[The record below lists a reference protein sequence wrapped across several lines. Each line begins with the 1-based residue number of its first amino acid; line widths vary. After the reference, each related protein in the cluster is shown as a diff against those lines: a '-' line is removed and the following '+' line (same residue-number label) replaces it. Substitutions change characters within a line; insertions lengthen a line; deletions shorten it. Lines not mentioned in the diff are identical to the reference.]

1 MKKKIV
7 SVILCAA
14 MATTVLA
21 GCGSS
26 NTASTDAAAEET
38 TEDVEAEA
46 TKEEAEDAE
55 AAEGATDAAEV
66 TTVEPGV
73 LTMGTNATFPPY
85 EYKDGD
91 DVVGIDAEIAQAMAD
106 KLGLQLEIVDMDFD
120 SLVASVQSG
129 KIDMSLAGMT
139 VTEERKQNVD
149 FTDSYATG
157 VQVIIVKE
165 DSDIASADD
174 LEGKLIGVQ
183 QGTTGDILSSDQVEK
198 DSQMKRY
205 PKGSTAIQALKNG
218 KIDCVVIDS
227 EPAAKFGEKNQDL
240 KIIDGVF
247 ETEEY
252 AMCVKKGN
260 TELLDEMNKAL
271 EELKEDG
278 TVDKIIGNYIGDDT
292 GKYQYESPADVDHS
306 KGTLVMAT
314 NAEFEPYEY
323 HEGDGIV
330 GIDVDLSRAICDKM
344 GYDLEILDMEFDSI
358 LPSIAAGKAD
368 FGAAGMTVDAERQ
381 KNADFTDTYAN
392 ASQVVIVRK

>member
-7 SVILCAA
+7 SVMLCAA

-38 TEDVEAEA
+38 TENVEAEA

-91 DVVGIDAEIAQAMAD
+91 DVVGIDAEIAQALAD

-183 QGTTGDILSSDQVEK
+183 QGTTGHLYCSDDFGEDNVIP
-198 DSQMKRY
+198 Y
-205 PKGSTAIQALKNG
+205 ANGATAVQALLQG
-218 KIDCVVIDS
+218 KVDCVVIDQ
-227 EPAAKFGEKNQDL
+227 EPAKAFVEANEGL
-240 KIIDGVF
+240 KIL
-247 ETEEY
+247 ETAYTTEDY
-252 AMCVKKGN
+252 AAAVSKDN
-260 TELLDEMNKAL
+260 PAL
-271 EELKEDG
+271 TAALNSALQELKDDG
-278 TVDKIIGNYIGDDT
+278 TIQG
-292 GKYQYESPADVDHS
+292 
-306 KGTLVMAT
+306 
-314 NAEFEPYEY
+314 
-323 HEGDGIV
+323 
-330 GIDVDLSRAICDKM
+330 
-344 GYDLEILDMEFDSI
+344 ILDKYI
-358 LPSIAAGKAD
+358 KA
-368 FGAAGMTVDAERQ
+368 E
-381 KNADFTDTYAN
+381 
-392 ASQVVIVRK
+392 

>member
-7 SVILCAA
+7 SVMLCAA

-91 DVVGIDAEIAQAMAD
+91 DVVGIDAEIAQALAD

-139 VTEERKQNVD
+139 VTEDRKQNVD

-183 QGTTGDILSSDQVEK
+183 QGTTGHLYCSDDFGEDNVIP
-198 DSQMKRY
+198 Y
-205 PKGSTAIQALKNG
+205 ANGATAVQALLQG
-218 KIDCVVIDS
+218 KVDCVVIDQ
-227 EPAAKFGEKNQDL
+227 EPAKAFVEANEGL
-240 KIIDGVF
+240 KIL
-247 ETEEY
+247 ETAYTTEDY
-252 AMCVKKGN
+252 AAAVSKDN
-260 TELLDEMNKAL
+260 PAL
-271 EELKEDG
+271 TAALNSALQELKDDG
-278 TVDKIIGNYIGDDT
+278 TIQG
-292 GKYQYESPADVDHS
+292 
-306 KGTLVMAT
+306 
-314 NAEFEPYEY
+314 
-323 HEGDGIV
+323 
-330 GIDVDLSRAICDKM
+330 
-344 GYDLEILDMEFDSI
+344 ILDKYI
-358 LPSIAAGKAD
+358 KA
-368 FGAAGMTVDAERQ
+368 E
-381 KNADFTDTYAN
+381 
-392 ASQVVIVRK
+392 

>member
-7 SVILCAA
+7 SVMLCAT

-55 AAEGATDAAEV
+55 AAEAATDAAEV

-91 DVVGIDAEIAQAMAD
+91 DVVGIDAEIAQALAD

-183 QGTTGDILSSDQVEK
+183 QGTTGHLYCSDDFGEDNVIP
-198 DSQMKRY
+198 Y
-205 PKGSTAIQALKNG
+205 ANGATAVQALLQG
-218 KIDCVVIDS
+218 KVDCVVIDQ
-227 EPAAKFGEKNQDL
+227 EPAKAFVEANEGL
-240 KIIDGVF
+240 KIL
-247 ETEEY
+247 ETAYTTEDY
-252 AMCVKKGN
+252 AAAVSKDN
-260 TELLDEMNKAL
+260 PAL
-271 EELKEDG
+271 TAALNSALQELKDDG
-278 TVDKIIGNYIGDDT
+278 TIQG
-292 GKYQYESPADVDHS
+292 
-306 KGTLVMAT
+306 
-314 NAEFEPYEY
+314 
-323 HEGDGIV
+323 
-330 GIDVDLSRAICDKM
+330 
-344 GYDLEILDMEFDSI
+344 ILDKYI
-358 LPSIAAGKAD
+358 KA
-368 FGAAGMTVDAERQ
+368 E
-381 KNADFTDTYAN
+381 
-392 ASQVVIVRK
+392 

>member
-7 SVILCAA
+7 SVMLCAA

-55 AAEGATDAAEV
+55 AAEVATDAAEV

-183 QGTTGDILSSDQVEK
+183 QGTTGHLYCADDFGEDNVIP
-198 DSQMKRY
+198 Y
-205 PKGSTAIQALKNG
+205 ANGATAVQALLQG
-218 KIDCVVIDS
+218 KVDCVVIDQ
-227 EPAAKFGEKNQDL
+227 EPAKAFVEANEGL
-240 KIIDGVF
+240 KIL
-247 ETEEY
+247 ETAYTTEDY
-252 AMCVKKGN
+252 AAAVSKDN
-260 TELLDEMNKAL
+260 PAL
-271 EELKEDG
+271 TAALNSALQELKDDG
-278 TVDKIIGNYIGDDT
+278 TIQG
-292 GKYQYESPADVDHS
+292 
-306 KGTLVMAT
+306 
-314 NAEFEPYEY
+314 
-323 HEGDGIV
+323 
-330 GIDVDLSRAICDKM
+330 
-344 GYDLEILDMEFDSI
+344 ILDKYI
-358 LPSIAAGKAD
+358 KA
-368 FGAAGMTVDAERQ
+368 E
-381 KNADFTDTYAN
+381 
-392 ASQVVIVRK
+392 

>member
-7 SVILCAA
+7 SVMLCAA

-38 TEDVEAEA
+38 TEVVEAEA

-91 DVVGIDAEIAQAMAD
+91 DVVGIDAEIAQALAD

-183 QGTTGDILSSDQVEK
+183 QGTTGHLYCADDFGEDNVIP
-198 DSQMKRY
+198 Y
-205 PKGSTAIQALKNG
+205 ANGATAVQALLQG
-218 KIDCVVIDS
+218 KVDCVVIDQ
-227 EPAAKFGEKNQDL
+227 EPAKAFVEANEGL
-240 KIIDGVF
+240 KIL
-247 ETEEY
+247 ETAYTTEDY
-252 AMCVKKGN
+252 AAAVSKDN
-260 TELLDEMNKAL
+260 PAL
-271 EELKEDG
+271 TAALNSALQELKDDG
-278 TVDKIIGNYIGDDT
+278 TIQG
-292 GKYQYESPADVDHS
+292 
-306 KGTLVMAT
+306 
-314 NAEFEPYEY
+314 
-323 HEGDGIV
+323 
-330 GIDVDLSRAICDKM
+330 
-344 GYDLEILDMEFDSI
+344 ILDKYI
-358 LPSIAAGKAD
+358 KA
-368 FGAAGMTVDAERQ
+368 E
-381 KNADFTDTYAN
+381 
-392 ASQVVIVRK
+392 

>member
-1 MKKKIV
+1 MKKTWAVMGTAVAV
-7 SVILCAA
+7 SA
-14 MATTVLA
+14 MIFT

-38 TEDVEAEA
+38 TEDVETEA
-46 TKEEAEDAE
+46 ATEEAEDAE
-55 AAEGATDAAEV
+55 AAEESTDAAEV

-91 DVVGIDAEIAQAMAD
+91 DVVGIDAEIAQALAD

-183 QGTTGDILSSDQVEK
+183 QGTTGHLYCADDFGEENVIP
-198 DSQMKRY
+198 Y
-205 PKGSTAIQALKNG
+205 ANGATAVQALLQG
-218 KIDCVVIDS
+218 KVDCVVIDQ
-227 EPAAKFGEKNQDL
+227 EPAKAFVEANEGL
-240 KIIDGVF
+240 KIL
-247 ETEEY
+247 ETAYTTEDY
-252 AMCVKKGN
+252 AAAVSKDN
-260 TELLDEMNKAL
+260 PAL
-271 EELKEDG
+271 TAALNSALQELKDDG
-278 TVDKIIGNYIGDDT
+278 TIQG
-292 GKYQYESPADVDHS
+292 
-306 KGTLVMAT
+306 
-314 NAEFEPYEY
+314 
-323 HEGDGIV
+323 
-330 GIDVDLSRAICDKM
+330 
-344 GYDLEILDMEFDSI
+344 ILDKYI
-358 LPSIAAGKAD
+358 KA
-368 FGAAGMTVDAERQ
+368 E
-381 KNADFTDTYAN
+381 
-392 ASQVVIVRK
+392 

>member
-7 SVILCAA
+7 SVMLCAA

-55 AAEGATDAAEV
+55 AAEVATDAAEV

-91 DVVGIDAEIAQAMAD
+91 DVVGIDAEIAQALAD

-139 VTEERKQNVD
+139 VTEARKQNVD

-183 QGTTGDILSSDQVEK
+183 QGTTGHLYCADDFGEDNVIP
-198 DSQMKRY
+198 Y
-205 PKGSTAIQALKNG
+205 ANGATAVQALLQG
-218 KIDCVVIDS
+218 KVDCVVIDQ
-227 EPAAKFGEKNQDL
+227 EPAKAFVEANEGL
-240 KIIDGVF
+240 KIL
-247 ETEEY
+247 ETAYTTEDY
-252 AMCVKKGN
+252 AAAVSKDN
-260 TELLDEMNKAL
+260 PAL
-271 EELKEDG
+271 TAALNSALQELKDDG
-278 TVDKIIGNYIGDDT
+278 TIQG
-292 GKYQYESPADVDHS
+292 
-306 KGTLVMAT
+306 
-314 NAEFEPYEY
+314 
-323 HEGDGIV
+323 
-330 GIDVDLSRAICDKM
+330 
-344 GYDLEILDMEFDSI
+344 ILDKYI
-358 LPSIAAGKAD
+358 KA
-368 FGAAGMTVDAERQ
+368 E
-381 KNADFTDTYAN
+381 
-392 ASQVVIVRK
+392 

>member
-7 SVILCAA
+7 SVMLCAA

-38 TEDVEAEA
+38 TEDVETEA
-46 TKEEAEDAE
+46 ATEEAEDAE
-55 AAEGATDAAEV
+55 AAEESTDAAEV

-91 DVVGIDAEIAQAMAD
+91 DVVGIDAEIAQALAD

-183 QGTTGDILSSDQVEK
+183 QGTTGHLYCADDFGEENVIP
-198 DSQMKRY
+198 Y
-205 PKGSTAIQALKNG
+205 ANGATAVQALLQG
-218 KIDCVVIDS
+218 KVDCVVIDQ
-227 EPAAKFGEKNQDL
+227 EPAKAFVE
-240 KIIDGVF
+240 
-247 ETEEY
+247 
-252 AMCVKKGN
+252 AMR
-260 TELLDEMNKAL
+260 D
-271 EELKEDG
+271 
-278 TVDKIIGNYIGDDT
+278 
-292 GKYQYESPADVDHS
+292 
-306 KGTLVMAT
+306 
-314 NAEFEPYEY
+314 
-323 HEGDGIV
+323 
-330 GIDVDLSRAICDKM
+330 
-344 GYDLEILDMEFDSI
+344 
-358 LPSIAAGKAD
+358 
-368 FGAAGMTVDAERQ
+368 
-381 KNADFTDTYAN
+381 
-392 ASQVVIVRK
+392 

>member
-1 MKKKIV
+1 M
-7 SVILCAA
+7 LCVA

-46 TKEEAEDAE
+46 TTEEAENAE
-55 AAEGATDAAEV
+55 AAEEATDAAEV

-91 DVVGIDAEIAQAMAD
+91 DVVGIDAEIAQALAD
-106 KLGLQLEIVDMDFD
+106 KLGLKVKIVDMDFD
-120 SLVASVQSG
+120 SLIASVQSG

-183 QGTTGDILSSDQVEK
+183 QGTTGHLYCADDFGEENVIP
-198 DSQMKRY
+198 Y
-205 PKGSTAIQALKNG
+205 ANGATAVQALLQG
-218 KIDCVVIDS
+218 KVDCVVIDQ
-227 EPAAKFGEKNQDL
+227 EPAKAFVEANAGL
-240 KIIDGVF
+240 KIL
-247 ETEEY
+247 ETAYTTEDY
-252 AMCVKKGN
+252 AAAVSKDN
-260 TELLDEMNKAL
+260 PAL
-271 EELKEDG
+271 TAALNSALQELKDDG
-278 TVDKIIGNYIGDDT
+278 TIQG
-292 GKYQYESPADVDHS
+292 
-306 KGTLVMAT
+306 
-314 NAEFEPYEY
+314 
-323 HEGDGIV
+323 
-330 GIDVDLSRAICDKM
+330 
-344 GYDLEILDMEFDSI
+344 ILDKYI
-358 LPSIAAGKAD
+358 KA
-368 FGAAGMTVDAERQ
+368 E
-381 KNADFTDTYAN
+381 
-392 ASQVVIVRK
+392 

>member
-7 SVILCAA
+7 SVMLCAA

-46 TKEEAEDAE
+46 ATEEAEDAE
-55 AAEGATDAAEV
+55 AAEESTDAAEV

-91 DVVGIDAEIAQAMAD
+91 DVVGIDAEIAQALAD

-183 QGTTGDILSSDQVEK
+183 QGTTGHLYCADDFGEENVIP
-198 DSQMKRY
+198 Y
-205 PKGSTAIQALKNG
+205 ANGATAVQALLQG
-218 KIDCVVIDS
+218 KVDCVVIDQ
-227 EPAAKFGEKNQDL
+227 EPAKAFVEANEGL
-240 KIIDGVF
+240 KIL
-247 ETEEY
+247 ETAYTTEDY
-252 AMCVKKGN
+252 AAAVSKDN
-260 TELLDEMNKAL
+260 PAL
-271 EELKEDG
+271 TAALNSALQELKDDG
-278 TVDKIIGNYIGDDT
+278 TIQG
-292 GKYQYESPADVDHS
+292 
-306 KGTLVMAT
+306 
-314 NAEFEPYEY
+314 
-323 HEGDGIV
+323 
-330 GIDVDLSRAICDKM
+330 
-344 GYDLEILDMEFDSI
+344 ILDKYI
-358 LPSIAAGKAD
+358 KA
-368 FGAAGMTVDAERQ
+368 E
-381 KNADFTDTYAN
+381 
-392 ASQVVIVRK
+392 

>member
-7 SVILCAA
+7 SVMLCAA

-55 AAEGATDAAEV
+55 AAEAATDATEV

-91 DVVGIDAEIAQAMAD
+91 DVVGIDAEIAQALAD

-183 QGTTGDILSSDQVEK
+183 QGTTGHLYCSDDFGEDNVIP
-198 DSQMKRY
+198 Y
-205 PKGSTAIQALKNG
+205 ANGATAVQALLQG
-218 KIDCVVIDS
+218 KVDCVVIDQ
-227 EPAAKFGEKNQDL
+227 EPAKAFVEANEGL
-240 KIIDGVF
+240 KIL
-247 ETEEY
+247 ETAYTTEDY
-252 AMCVKKGN
+252 AAAVSKDN
-260 TELLDEMNKAL
+260 PAL
-271 EELKEDG
+271 TAALNSALQELKDDG
-278 TVDKIIGNYIGDDT
+278 TIQG
-292 GKYQYESPADVDHS
+292 
-306 KGTLVMAT
+306 
-314 NAEFEPYEY
+314 
-323 HEGDGIV
+323 
-330 GIDVDLSRAICDKM
+330 
-344 GYDLEILDMEFDSI
+344 ILDKYI
-358 LPSIAAGKAD
+358 KA
-368 FGAAGMTVDAERQ
+368 E
-381 KNADFTDTYAN
+381 
-392 ASQVVIVRK
+392 

>member
-7 SVILCAA
+7 SVMLCVA

-55 AAEGATDAAEV
+55 AAEVATDAAEV

-91 DVVGIDAEIAQAMAD
+91 DVVGIDAEIAQALAD
-106 KLGLQLEIVDMDFD
+106 KLGLKVKIVDMDFD
-120 SLVASVQSG
+120 SLIASVQSG

-183 QGTTGDILSSDQVEK
+183 QGTTGHLYCADDFGEENVIP
-198 DSQMKRY
+198 Y
-205 PKGSTAIQALKNG
+205 ANGATAVQALLQG
-218 KIDCVVIDS
+218 KVDCVVIDQ
-227 EPAAKFGEKNQDL
+227 EPAKAFVEANEGL
-240 KIIDGVF
+240 KIL
-247 ETEEY
+247 ETAYTTEDY
-252 AMCVKKGN
+252 AAAVSKDN
-260 TELLDEMNKAL
+260 PAL
-271 EELKEDG
+271 TAALNSALQELKDDG
-278 TVDKIIGNYIGDDT
+278 TIQG
-292 GKYQYESPADVDHS
+292 
-306 KGTLVMAT
+306 
-314 NAEFEPYEY
+314 
-323 HEGDGIV
+323 
-330 GIDVDLSRAICDKM
+330 
-344 GYDLEILDMEFDSI
+344 ILDKYI
-358 LPSIAAGKAD
+358 KA
-368 FGAAGMTVDAERQ
+368 E
-381 KNADFTDTYAN
+381 
-392 ASQVVIVRK
+392 

>member
-7 SVILCAA
+7 SVMLCAA

-46 TKEEAEDAE
+46 AKEEAEDAE
-55 AAEGATDAAEV
+55 SAEVATDAAEV

-91 DVVGIDAEIAQAMAD
+91 DVVGIDAEIAQALAD

-183 QGTTGDILSSDQVEK
+183 QGTTGHLYCADDFGEDNVIP
-198 DSQMKRY
+198 Y
-205 PKGSTAIQALKNG
+205 ANGATAVQALLQG
-218 KIDCVVIDS
+218 KVDCVVIDQ
-227 EPAAKFGEKNQDL
+227 EPAKAFVEANEGL
-240 KIIDGVF
+240 KILDTAYT
-247 ETEEY
+247 TEDY
-252 AMCVKKGN
+252 AAAVSKDN
-260 TELLDEMNKAL
+260 PAL
-271 EELKEDG
+271 TAALNSALQELKDDG
-278 TVDKIIGNYIGDDT
+278 TIQG
-292 GKYQYESPADVDHS
+292 
-306 KGTLVMAT
+306 
-314 NAEFEPYEY
+314 
-323 HEGDGIV
+323 
-330 GIDVDLSRAICDKM
+330 
-344 GYDLEILDMEFDSI
+344 ILDKYI
-358 LPSIAAGKAD
+358 KA
-368 FGAAGMTVDAERQ
+368 E
-381 KNADFTDTYAN
+381 
-392 ASQVVIVRK
+392 

>member
-46 TKEEAEDAE
+46 TTEEAENAE
-55 AAEGATDAAEV
+55 AAEEATDAAEV

-91 DVVGIDAEIAQAMAD
+91 DVVGIDAEIAQALAD
-106 KLGLQLEIVDMDFD
+106 KLGLKVKIVDMDFD
-120 SLVASVQSG
+120 SLIASVQSG

-183 QGTTGDILSSDQVEK
+183 QGTTGHLYCADDFGEENVIP
-198 DSQMKRY
+198 Y
-205 PKGSTAIQALKNG
+205 ANGATAVQALLQG
-218 KIDCVVIDS
+218 KVDCVVIDQ
-227 EPAAKFGEKNQDL
+227 EPAKAFVEANAGL
-240 KIIDGVF
+240 KIL
-247 ETEEY
+247 ETAYTTEDY
-252 AMCVKKGN
+252 AAAVSKDN
-260 TELLDEMNKAL
+260 PAL
-271 EELKEDG
+271 TAALNSALQELKDDG
-278 TVDKIIGNYIGDDT
+278 TIQG
-292 GKYQYESPADVDHS
+292 
-306 KGTLVMAT
+306 
-314 NAEFEPYEY
+314 
-323 HEGDGIV
+323 
-330 GIDVDLSRAICDKM
+330 
-344 GYDLEILDMEFDSI
+344 ILDKYI
-358 LPSIAAGKAD
+358 KA
-368 FGAAGMTVDAERQ
+368 E
-381 KNADFTDTYAN
+381 
-392 ASQVVIVRK
+392 

>member
-7 SVILCAA
+7 SVMLCAA

-38 TEDVEAEA
+38 TEVVEAEA

-55 AAEGATDAAEV
+55 AAEVATDAAEV

-91 DVVGIDAEIAQAMAD
+91 DVVGIDAEIAQALAD

-183 QGTTGDILSSDQVEK
+183 QGTTGHLYCADDFGEDNVIP
-198 DSQMKRY
+198 Y
-205 PKGSTAIQALKNG
+205 ANGATAVQALLQG
-218 KIDCVVIDS
+218 KVDCVVIDQ
-227 EPAAKFGEKNQDL
+227 EPAKAFVEANEGL
-240 KIIDGVF
+240 KIL
-247 ETEEY
+247 ETAYTTEDY
-252 AMCVKKGN
+252 AAAVSKDN
-260 TELLDEMNKAL
+260 PAL
-271 EELKEDG
+271 TAALNSALQELKDDG
-278 TVDKIIGNYIGDDT
+278 TIQG
-292 GKYQYESPADVDHS
+292 
-306 KGTLVMAT
+306 
-314 NAEFEPYEY
+314 
-323 HEGDGIV
+323 
-330 GIDVDLSRAICDKM
+330 
-344 GYDLEILDMEFDSI
+344 ILDKYI
-358 LPSIAAGKAD
+358 KA
-368 FGAAGMTVDAERQ
+368 E
-381 KNADFTDTYAN
+381 
-392 ASQVVIVRK
+392 